1 MLGTNPMNE
10 DDLKTQVALLVS
22 KFNDLATDVRRLTD
36 DHEPRMRTIEKDIIQ
51 IKERQTIWAMIQTA
65 LTIIA
70 GVLVYLAK

>member
-1 MLGTNPMNE
+1 MKSLNE
-10 DDLKTQVALLVS
+10 NDIHTQVALLIS

-36 DHEPRMRTIEKDIIQ
+36 DHEPRMRTVEREIIQ